1 MHAAEL
7 AGSKQRKDRFMKIFV
22 WAVLGGAG
30 LVGTMLYITWPKVVS
45 VTPAETA
52 VEATASPSSNSQ
64 PIVEVPSTPSPD
76 SSSVPSTQSPS
87 SKSQD
92 WPVAASHTDADSSQ
106 VEHLV
111 DLLTSPQ
118 STHEQKQAAW
128 KQLRDSGKLDQ
139 AIGQLELRMAA
150 NPRDGEYPA
159 ALGQA
164 YLKKCAILQDTREK
178 GILVLQADKLF
189 ETALTLDP
197 SNWDARFTKAV
208 ALTYWPATMNKS
220 DEVIQQFNTLLQQ
233 QQEQPPQ
240 AHFANTY
247 LMLGNF
253 YQKNGHPDSA
263 LAVWQQG
270 AGQFPDNEELKN
282 KLSVNAPQNAGT
294 TAGQ

>member
-1 MHAAEL
+1 M
-7 AGSKQRKDRFMKIFV
+7 
-22 WAVLGGAG
+22 
-30 LVGTMLYITWPKVVS
+30 
-45 VTPAETA
+45 
-52 VEATASPSSNSQ
+52 
-64 PIVEVPSTPSPD
+64 
-76 SSSVPSTQSPS
+76 
-87 SKSQD
+87 
-92 WPVAASHTDADSSQ
+92 AASRADVDSSQ
-106 VEHLV
+106 VDHLV

-118 STHEQKQAAW
+118 TTHEQKQAAW

-139 AIGQLELRMAA
+139 AISELELKMAA

-164 YLKKCAILQDTREK
+164 YLKKCATLEDTREK
-178 GILVLQADKLF
+178 GILALQADKLF

-208 ALTYWPATMNKS
+208 ALTYWPASMNKS

-233 QQEQPPQ
+233 QQDQPPQ

-282 KLSVNAPQNAGT
+282 KLTASAPQNAGT

>member
-1 MHAAEL
+1 
-7 AGSKQRKDRFMKIFV
+7 
-22 WAVLGGAG
+22 
-30 LVGTMLYITWPKVVS
+30 MLCVTRPKVVS

-52 VEATASPSSNSQ
+52 VEATASPSSDRQ
-64 PIVEVPSTPSPD
+64 PIVETSAPLPD
-76 SSSVPSTQSPS
+76 SSVPSPQSPAS
-87 SKSQD
+87 RAQAR
-92 WPVAASHTDADSSQ
+92 PVAVSLPADVDSSQ
-106 VEHLV
+106 VDHLV

-118 STHEQKQAAW
+118 TTHEQRQAAW
-128 KQLRDSGKLDQ
+128 KQLRDTGKLDQ
-139 AIGQLELRMAA
+139 AISQLELKMAA
-150 NPRDGEYPA
+150 NPNDGGYPA
-159 ALGQA
+159 ALGEA
-164 YLKKCAILQDTREK
+164 YLKKCATLEDTREK
-178 GILVLQADKLF
+178 GILALQADKLF

-208 ALTYWPATMNKS
+208 ALSYWPASMNKS

-233 QQEQPPQ
+233 QQDQPPQ

-270 AGQFPDNEELKN
+270 AGLFPDNGDLKN
-282 KLSVNAPQNAGT
+282 KLASAPQNAGT